1 MNCIIF
7 LDNGHRFKDDP
18 EYGEMLK
25 RMWFGDLTKRDRERI
40 NTRVI
45 GSNGITLPSTFDG
58 DACYACPT
66 NKERNSISSGNFE
79 RHIKKTH
86 PAVDSVH
93 SHPNTPSLL
102 KLTSEV
108 LCQNSLK
115 QRSIEFCDTGYLQ
128 HAAMPW

>member
-18 EYGEMLK
+18 GYGAMLK
-25 RMWFGDLTKRDRERI
+25 QMWFGDLTKRDRERI

-66 NKERNSISSGNFE
+66 NKERNSISSGNFK

-93 SHPNTPSLL
+93 LPPKHTIIIEADIRSSLSKQSKTKINQVL
-102 KLTSEV
+102 RHRILT
-108 LCQNSLK
+108 
-115 QRSIEFCDTGYLQ
+115 T
-128 HAAMPW
+128 